1 MIAAFGGAQRLEV
14 EFKNENLIARL
25 DGSVRA
31 VGPDIISVLD
41 RETAETIVTECVK
54 YGQRVKV
61 VAASAPAALRSASA
75 LEVLGPAAFGL
86 PGPYRCVADLNE
98 WQPRAEQLSG

>member
-1 MIAAFGGAQRLEV
+1 V

-31 VGPDIISVLD
+31 LVPDIISILD
-41 RETAETIVTECVK
+41 RETAETIVTECLK

-61 VAASAPAALRSASA
+61 VAASAPVALRSASA

-86 PGPYRCVADLNE
+86 PGPYRCVAELNE
-98 WQPRAEQLSG
+98 WQPRAEQISG